1 MKKWIVVI
9 GLVLIVVISY
19 NYIYQEHR
27 NISSET
33 PEFVVTADE
42 IKKAFEHSSE
52 SEKKYLNK
60 TIAVTGQVSDANIT
74 EVTLESIVFCQ
85 LIDSLKTTLKKNSNM
100 KIKGRVIGYDDLLE
114 QVKMDQCMIIKH

>member
-85 LIDSLKTTLKKNSNM
+85 LIDSLKTTLKKNSNI